1 MCRKTEAKRPLAKD
15 ALHVSVT
22 SSVPRITWLAQE
34 QVNPGPEAQQ
44 PYHGHPD
51 AGHDVYATLGEGT
64 DATPLALT
72 AAQQGVEAEGEGD
85 ETGEDK
91 EQASC

>member
-1 MCRKTEAKRPLAKD
+1 VDDARVFDGAPESADQAVDLKSRPQEVGAGAD
-15 ALHVSVT
+15 AQDADH
-22 SSVPRITWLAQE
+22 R
-34 QVNPGPEAQQ
+34 
-44 PYHGHPD
+44 HPD